1 MRAFSKAPLGALVA
15 AVTLLAA
22 CNKAPEN
29 ATPATTAPAAPVV
42 AIVNGVSLTR
52 PEFDIY
58 EKNLMRNAK
67 VESLTA
73 DQQNQV
79 LDELITMQVMAA
91 QGEKDGLENDPETKA
106 QLALLHMRVLADAE
120 SQKFVKSQ
128 TPSDA
133 DLHAEYET
141 AISQMDK
148 NEYHARHILVPTKEQ
163 AEQIIKKLKNGAK
176 FEDLA
181 KSQSTDTGS
190 KNNGGDL
197 GWFTTS
203 RMVKP
208 FADAVKSL
216 KKGEADPG
224 ADAVRLAR
232 DPARGYPRSVAAGL
246 RSSEAAAHR
255 SGHAQEAA
263 SVRGGLEKAGED
275 REEARCPARRPP
287 RGRPDGTRHVGAA
300 GRRDAA
306 PGELSAEAIRSVL
319 APAGPK
325 GPASFSGV
333 PGTRPRRA
341 PRRPAGAPCRAFRP
355 GLPPR

>member
-29 ATPATTAPAAPVV
+29 ATTATTAPAAPVV

-67 VESLTA
+67 VQSLTPE
-73 DQQNQV
+73 QQNQV
-79 LDELITMQVMAA
+79 LDDLITMQVMAA

-133 DLHAEYET
+133 ELHAEYET
-141 AISQMDK
+141 AISKMDK
-148 NEYHARHILVPTKEQ
+148 EEYHARHILVPTKEQ
-163 AEQIIKKLKNGAK
+163 AEQIIKKLKKGAK

-181 KSQSTDTGS
+181 KSESTDTGS

-216 KKGEADPG
+216 KKGEVSPTPVQTQYGWHVIQLEDTREAAPPAFDQVKPQLT
-224 ADAVRLAR
+224 DAVMRKKLQAYVE
-232 DPARGYPRSVAAGL
+232 DLKKQAKIEKKPDALPAVSAP
-246 RSSEAAAHR
+246 
-255 SGHAQEAA
+255 
-263 SVRGGLEKAGED
+263 
-275 REEARCPARRPP
+275 
-287 RGRPDGTRHVGAA
+287 
-300 GRRDAA
+300 AA
-306 PGELSAEAIRSVL
+306 PV
-319 APAGPK
+319 
-325 GPASFSGV
+325 GPAMSG
-333 PGTRPRRA
+333 P
-341 PRRPAGAPCRAFRP
+341 PAGAT
-355 GLPPR
+355 PPPASAPPKP

>member
-1 MRAFSKAPLGALVA
+1 MRAFLKAPLGASVA
-15 AVTLLAA
+15 AITLLAA

-29 ATPATTAPAAPVV
+29 ATPATTAAPAAPVV

-58 EKNLMRNAK
+58 EKNLLRNAK
-67 VESLTA
+67 VQSLTA
-73 DQQNQV
+73 DQQSQV
-79 LDELITMQVMAA
+79 LDDLITMQIIAA
-91 QGEKDGLENDPETKA
+91 QGEKDGLENDADTKA
-106 QLALLHMRVLADAE
+106 QLALLHTRVLADAE

-133 DLHAEYET
+133 DLHAEYES

-148 NEYHARHILVPTKEQ
+148 NEYHARHILVASKDQ
-163 AEQIIKKLKNGAK
+163 AEQIIKKLKSGAK

-216 KKGEADPG
+216 KKGEVSPTPVQTQYGWHVIQLEDTRDASPPAFDQVKPQLT
-224 ADAVRLAR
+224 DAVMRKKLQAYVE
-232 DPARGYPRSVAAGL
+232 DLKKQAKIEKKPDALPAVAAAPTGP
-246 RSSEAAAHR
+246 AM
-255 SGHAQEAA
+255 SG
-263 SVRGGLEKAGED
+263 
-275 REEARCPARRPP
+275 
-287 RGRPDGTRHVGAA
+287 
-300 GRRDAA
+300 
-306 PGELSAEAIRSVL
+306 
-319 APAGPK
+319 APAG
-325 GPASFSGV
+325 AA
-333 PGTRPRRA
+333 A
-341 PRRPAGAPCRAFRP
+341 PPAGAA
-355 GLPPR
+355 PPPASAPASSTPKP